1 MALIQIPG
9 TKLFR
14 DTDSMG
20 LVNKDINGLEEYN
33 LKRKLLSVQKTEIN
47 TLKLDM
53 QNLNNEMQ
61 EIKQLLLQ
69 LMDKNING

>member
-33 LKRKLLSVQKTEIN
+33 LKRKLLSVQKNEIN
-47 TLKLDM
+47 TIKLDM
-53 QNLNNEMQ
+53 QIINNEMQ

>member
-14 DTDSMG
+14 DTESMG

-33 LKRKLLSVQKTEIN
+33 LKRKLLSVQKNEIN
-47 TLKLDM
+47 TIKLDM
-53 QNLNNEMQ
+53 QNINNEMQ